1 MFLLR
6 LRNRLR
12 TLHRMSGKPS
22 PWYRRLLALAE
33 LAGDQ
38 TQQDIAQTLGVSKS
52 AVTGWKEGTAPRPEQ
67 VKAAATAY
75 GVDALE
81 LLRIAYLDSDD
92 GHNSKWRP
100 PSQDPNKPPL

>member
-1 MFLLR
+1 
-6 LRNRLR
+6 
-12 TLHRMSGKPS
+12 MSGKPS

-67 VKAAATAY
+67 VKAAASAY
-75 GVDALE
+75 GADALE
-81 LLRIAYLDSDD
+81 LMRIAYLDPDEEP
-92 GHNSKWRP
+92 HPKRRP
-100 PSQDPNKPPL
+100 PRQDPNKPPL